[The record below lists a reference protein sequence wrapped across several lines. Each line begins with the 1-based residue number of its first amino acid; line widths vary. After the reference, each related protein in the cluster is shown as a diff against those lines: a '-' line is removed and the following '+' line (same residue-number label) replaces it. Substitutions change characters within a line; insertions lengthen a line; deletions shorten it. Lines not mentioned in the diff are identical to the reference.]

1 MVQGMQQMMQVF
13 NQLSHSQNPIQG
25 MLGMM
30 GDNPQ
35 AKMFG
40 QMVQGN
46 SPQQLETICRNM
58 YKERGVDI
66 NQILGMFGY
75 KP

>member
-1 MVQGMQQMMQVF
+1 
-13 NQLSHSQNPIQG
+13 

-30 GDNPQ
+30 GNNPQ

-46 SPQQLETICRNM
+46 TPQQLETICRNM
-58 YKERGVDI
+58 YKERGIDI